1 MKLQCTIQYL
11 VLTTLFLSDF
21 SLVNTIPLLTII
33 NKNNTSV
40 KYPIILIPGLGGNQA
55 YCESKSNDENKSFTS
70 FNVWLNLLHI
80 LLPYKG
86 FEYFRLKHDPYTYES
101 YDVNE
106 CNVTFPGWGETWSVE
121 YLSQYISYEY
131 FAPIVSE
138 FIKDA
143 FYVKN
148 FTLRGAPYD
157 FRKSPDENKLFV
169 IKLRRLIEETYK
181 NGFNRPVVLLGHS
194 MGSIYTLH
202 FLNHQTKHW
211 KQKYIKSFI
220 SVSAPLG
227 GTVETLHALT
237 SGDNFGIFLR
247 SPLPYRDLFRTMT
260 SIIATLPNPK
270 LWSKDEVLIVTPH
283 RNYTVH
289 NYPEYFSDS
298 DYLTGYHLFKRFL
311 SSFDPLEPPK
321 DVPEVY
327 CIYGSGLLTV
337 EQIIYQSSSLFVS
350 SFPNQSPRIIYGNG
364 DGTVNLRSLQ
374 VCKEWP
380 SVNVVEFA
388 VSGHRQIL
396 NEKRF
401 IDFLKYHVN
410 T

>member
-1 MKLQCTIQYL
+1 MKLQCTIQYF

-33 NKNNTSV
+33 NKNNTIV
-40 KYPIILIPGLGGNQA
+40 KYPIILIPGLG
-55 YCESKSNDENKSFTS
+55 
-70 FNVWLNLLHI
+70 
-80 LLPYKG
+80 
-86 FEYFRLKHDPYTYES
+86 
-101 YDVNE
+101 
-106 CNVTFPGWGETWSVE
+106 
-121 YLSQYISYEY
+121 
-131 FAPIVSE
+131 
-138 FIKDA
+138 DA
-143 FYVKN
+143 FYVKD

-169 IKLRRLIEETYK
+169 IKPRRLIEETYK

-202 FLNHQTKHW
+202 FLKHQTKHL
-211 KQKYIKSFI
+211 KQKYIKSII
-220 SVSAPLG
+220 SVSAPLS

-237 SGDNFGIFLR
+237 SGDNFRIFLR
-247 SPLPYRDLFRTMT
+247 SPLPYRELFRTMT
-260 SIIATLPNPK
+260 SVIATLPNPK
-270 LWSKDEVLIVTPH
+270 LWSKDEVLTVTLR

-289 NYPEYFSDS
+289 DYPEYFSDS
-298 DYLTGYHLFKRFL
+298 DYLTGYHLFKCFL

-327 CIYGSGLLTV
+327 CIYSSGLLSV
-337 EQIIYQSSSLFVS
+337 EQIIYKSSSLFVS
-350 SFPNQSPRIIYGNG
+350 SFPNQSPRIIHGNG
-364 DGTVNLRSLQ
+364 DGTVSLHSLQ

-380 SVNVVEFA
+380 SVNVVESA
-388 VSGHRQIL
+388 VPEHRQIL

>member
-1 MKLQCTIQYL
+1 MTVIMYNSILLIYYIF
-11 VLTTLFLSDF
+11 LTGI
-21 SLVNTIPLLTII
+21 SLMHTIPLLTVI
-33 NKNNTSV
+33 NKNNTNA
-40 KYPIILIPGLGGNQA
+40 KYPIILIPGLGGTQA
-55 YCESKSNDENKSFTS
+55 YCESTINDEKKSFTP
-70 FNVWLNLLHI
+70 FNVWLNF
-80 LLPYKG
+80 PV
-86 FEYFRLKHDPYTYES
+86 YTIT
-101 YDVNE
+101 
-106 CNVTFPGWGETWSVE
+106 CNVTFPGWGDTWSVE
-121 YLSQYISYEY
+121 YLSQHISYEY

-143 FYVKN
+143 FYVRN

-157 FRKSPDENKLFV
+157 FRKSP
-169 IKLRRLIEETYK
+169 IKLRKLIEETYK

-202 FLNHQTKHW
+202 FLKHQTKRW

-220 SVSAPLG
+220 SVSAPF
-227 GTVETLHALT
+227 
-237 SGDNFGIFLR
+237 GDNFGIFLR

-283 RNYTVH
+283 RNYTVLD
-289 NYPEYFSDS
+289 YPQYFSDA
-298 DYLTGYHLFKRFL
+298 DYLTGYNLFTRFI

-327 CIYGSGLLTV
+327 CIYGSGLLSV
-337 EQIIYQSSSLFVS
+337 EQIIFQSSSLFVS

-374 VCKEWP
+374 VCKKWP
-380 SVNVVEFA
+380 SVKVVEIS